1 MDNKKVQIMI
11 VISLFICLILILFVG
26 YSVKKNNF
34 MPTNSNQK
42 STSYTE
48 INSDNI
54 SSEEEIKDDNK
65 NMYYIDVR
73 YEELPNVSYQL
84 IMDDNNL
91 FKLHTEKLNNEFD
104 IEKTIKDYE
113 VSLNDDEFNKVKMV
127 LEYLSNKN
135 ELNDKD
141 EYIIFYNEENSNIP
155 LEDKNYILEVLEAVE
170 YIALNE
176 EIVNEKSGR
185 LLGNEVLD
193 NLIIKLN
200 LQEENPAN

>member
-1 MDNKKVQIMI
+1 
-11 VISLFICLILILFVG
+11 
-26 YSVKKNNF
+26 